1 MRTRRNGGALRRRSA
16 LHIYSAQPGTTIVTS
31 HIKIVAVLTA
41 RQGKAEALRSLLDGM
56 LAPSRAE
63 PGNLRYDLWADQAQP
78 GRYVLD
84 ELYENA
90 EAVAAHRA
98 SPHFQAYLASV
109 NDLAERSAF
118 ALEPLA
124 VA

>member
-1 MRTRRNGGALRRRSA
+1 M
-16 LHIYSAQPGTTIVTS
+16 TS
-31 HIKIVAVLTA
+31 NIKIVAVLTA
-41 RQGKAEALRSLLDGM
+41 RQGKAEALHSLLDGM
-56 LAPSRAE
+56 IAPSRAE
-63 PGNLRYDLWADQAQP
+63 PGNLRYDLWADQVQP

-84 ELYENA
+84 ELYHNA

-109 NDLAERSAF
+109 NDLAERTAF
-118 ALEPLA
+118 TLNPLA